1 MTGQFVSSW
10 AAACSWSLSVQGDIW
25 SLIYLTL
32 DLILN
37 LDRGE
42 QCYLLSSLKTPTSIT
57 GIYIYWIGRKQ
68 TEEFV
73 YWAGLLWSMLVN
85 FWEITVTLLPISM
98 FYANQILLYFGIS
111 QKKMKKLIDI
121 ILQII
126 LIYETTYI
134 YEWSIKANNEKFHE
148 QMSNIGYILKYSHT
162 FCIELQVNSGKY
174 LIHEKSLM
182 LGDITFREQVGMTT
196 FS

>member
-1 MTGQFVSSW
+1 MTGQFVSHELQPAVGPYQFKEIFDPSYT
-10 AAACSWSLSVQGDIW
+10 LH
-25 SLIYLTL
+25 LTF
-32 DLILN
+32 ILN

-57 GIYIYWIGRKQ
+57 GIYIYWIKWKQ
-68 TEEFV
+68 TGEFV

-85 FWEITVTLLPISM
+85 FWEITVILLPISM

-126 LIYETTYI
+126 LIWNRLF
-134 YEWSIKANNEKFHE
+134 EWSIKANNEKFHE
-148 QMSNIGYILKYSHT
+148 QMSNIGYILKYSHI
-162 FCIELQVNSGKY
+162 FCIELQVNSGSILY
-174 LIHEKSLM
+174 MEKSLM
-182 LGDITFREQVGMTT
+182 LGDITFRKQVRMTT
-196 FS
+196 SS

>member
-1 MTGQFVSSW
+1 MTGQFVSHELQL
-10 AAACSWSLSVQGDIW
+10 AVGPYQFKEIFDPLYI
-25 SLIYLTL
+25 LHLTF
-32 DLILN
+32 ILN

-57 GIYIYWIGRKQ
+57 GIYIYWIKWKQ
-68 TEEFV
+68 TGAFV

-126 LIYETTYI
+126 LIWNRLF
-134 YEWSIKANNEKFHE
+134 EWSIKANNEKFHE

-162 FCIELQVNSGKY
+162 FCIELQVNSESILY
-174 LIHEKSLM
+174 MEKSLM